1 MQLRDDYEELEHSLT
16 MGLNNLMQEQLE
28 EIRKIQD
35 KLRKIEDA
43 NEVDTTAVKQ
53 QITVLIDLKNELK
66 EQILALNERIDSA
79 EGEIGRASW
88 RERVSSPV

>member
-79 EGEIGRASW
+79 EGDVGYE
-88 RERVSSPV
+88 